1 MYINLMKEKGF
12 NKTAFEEMRAMAK
25 LEEVYSN
32 KGEGAN
38 RAINL
43 ANETLFYP
51 IEDAGRINYIYEEN
65 SSMAYQKVLDQLTP
79 DNMMVFLIAKGLKT
93 DKKEYFYQAPYSY
106 MEDEKFYKELI
117 NLTQE
122 KDLVMRE
129 PNPFIPKLA
138 SLPDREI
145 DLNNF

>member
-1 MYINLMKEKGF
+1 
-12 NKTAFEEMRAMAK
+12 
-25 LEEVYSN
+25 
-32 KGEGAN
+32 
-38 RAINL
+38 
-43 ANETLFYP
+43 
-51 IEDAGRINYIYEEN
+51 
-65 SSMAYQKVLDQLTP
+65 MAYQKVLDQLTP

-117 NLTQE
+117 KLPQE

-145 DLNNF
+145 DLNNTPDVLLDTEGEKIYYGQDKESV